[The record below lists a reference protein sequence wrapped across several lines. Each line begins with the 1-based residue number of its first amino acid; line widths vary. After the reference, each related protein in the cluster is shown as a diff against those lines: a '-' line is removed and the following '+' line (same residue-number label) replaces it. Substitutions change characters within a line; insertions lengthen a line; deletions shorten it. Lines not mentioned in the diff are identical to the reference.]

1 MPKDSRDKPPLHRQ
15 FEQFDDVI
23 RAAGPQPTSRELAR
37 YWTERADHEERM
49 AELKRRNGQPSRR
62 R

>member
-15 FEQFDDVI
+15 LEQFDDVI

-49 AELKRRNGQPSRR
+49 AELKRRGVLSKRK
-62 R
+62 